1 VNPRNIARQYWPVTA
16 VPHRNR
22 EGENFEETGEVS
34 RGGTAKTAHNAV
46 TGGCGVAF
54 LFIYFANSHRKF
66 TGSEKKIADS
76 ATEFP
81 CGTVIIPRRILNV
94 GNRACR
100 KSDTNQRDEQMLFR
114 KPSNV

>member
-1 VNPRNIARQYWPVTA
+1 M
-16 VPHRNR
+16 
-22 EGENFEETGEVS
+22 S

-94 GNRACR
+94 GNR
-100 KSDTNQRDEQMLFR
+100 QYLFFIFVPR
-114 KPSNV
+114 C